1 MDEEKHDK
9 KKKILLLDTRCVQTV
24 CGQRWLEQCMAT
36 MDPKVRKHIKSKP
49 SRHVF
54 RFCGGEKLD
63 SIRTINIPLS
73 IKGKNFHLETEDIPC
88 LLRKGAMKEAKPIID
103 INKDIITFFNMISTG
118 HYLMEV
124 QDWKKKYDCEGNVE
138 NMALVDEWD
147 RMDNNNNEWKVIPR
161 LDNKGEVSREQVYP
175 HIDNKTREQTSAAD
189 DTADM
194 ADSDVETGL
203 ELDYKGEVPRVQV
216 APHGNGKARGQRS
229 AAVVTADTA
238 DGNHDPDLEPYVGP
252 VDRRSAARP
261 AGSDADRDTQD
272 ALPAA
277 HQPVG
282 QAVDDANGDSHA
294 NEDPETNNME
304 ATNGSEAVL
313 DAKYQSFSSNQ
324 ECDLLGSISNI
335 SGSKSLSD
343 WSDQSEKFQF
353 DLEKTL
359 LKAFI

>member
-1 MDEEKHDK
+1 
-9 KKKILLLDTRCVQTV
+9 
-24 CGQRWLEQCMAT
+24 
-36 MDPKVRKHIKSKP
+36 
-49 SRHVF
+49 
-54 RFCGGEKLD
+54 
-63 SIRTINIPLS
+63 
-73 IKGKNFHLETEDIPC
+73 
-88 LLRKGAMKEAKPIID
+88 MKEAKPIID
-103 INKDIITFFNMISTG
+103 IDKDIITFFNMISTG
-118 HYLMEV
+118 YYLMEV
-124 QDWKKKYDCEGNVE
+124 QDWKKKYDCEGNLE

-147 RMDNNNNEWKVIPR
+147 RMDNNYNEWKVIPR

-261 AGSDADRDTQD
+261 AGSDADRDTQY

-282 QAVDDANGDSHA
+282 QAVDDAKETLMQMRIPRQSTWKPPTVLKLSLTLNIKASVRTKSVICS
-294 NEDPETNNME
+294 DPSRT
-304 ATNGSEAVL
+304 
-313 DAKYQSFSSNQ
+313 YQ
-324 ECDLLGSISNI
+324 DPR
-335 SGSKSLSD
+335 
-343 WSDQSEKFQF
+343 
-353 DLEKTL
+353 
-359 LKAFI
+359 A